1 VFDVAAGVALVHG
14 KGVLSVRR
22 GGRTRTFDAGT
33 VMSLAELDGM
43 LRGADVQPTASRA
56 ADADASDDASAE
68 PRAEAAT
75 SLREEA
81 DRARRAFDAALARR
95 DLPGAVSV
103 VLGLEAAITAWRA
116 DTLQSDDV
124 DEARRVLRAF
134 VVRLG
139 ELATD
144 GVSDPRERIGPYV
157 DLLLDLRTSAR
168 DARDF
173 ATSDLVRDRLG
184 DLGVEV
190 RDTPGGSTWDLDDM

>member
-1 VFDVAAGVALVHG
+1 
-14 KGVLSVRR
+14 
-22 GGRTRTFDAGT
+22 
-33 VMSLAELDGM
+33 LADLDDM
-43 LRGADVQPTASRA
+43 LRGADAVPAGNPPQPAGRTGVGARDA
-56 ADADASDDASAE
+56 ADAAV
-68 PRAEAAT
+68 T
-75 SLREEA
+75 SVREEA
-81 DRARRAFDAALARR
+81 DRARLAFDTALARR
-95 DLPGAVSV
+95 DVPGCVSV

-124 DEARRVLRAF
+124 DEARRVLRAL

-144 GVSDPRERIGPYV
+144 GVRDPRERIGPYV

-184 DLGVEV
+184 ALGVEV
-190 RDTPGGSTWDLDDM
+190 RDTPTGATWDVNDV